1 MGLARRI
8 ATGLVGLLLLLA
20 SGAPAAESPGPEE
33 FIRETVDEVIAI
45 LQNSALDDQQRRER
59 IEELAYQRFHFKTVS
74 QLVLARS
81 WRRFSDA
88 QRQEF
93 MVEFRTLL
101 SRSYGERINRYEQE
115 QVDIIKVRNE
125 PRGDVSVVTRIK
137 GGTADGIEIA
147 YRLRQREERWG
158 VIDVTVEGASLVSN
172 YKSQFK
178 ELLGNGKPE
187 DLLERLRKK
196 NREAPETAAASAT
209 AGS

>member
-1 MGLARRI
+1 
-8 ATGLVGLLLLLA
+8 
-20 SGAPAAESPGPEE
+20 
-33 FIRETVDEVIAI
+33 
-45 LQNSALDDQQRRER
+45 
-59 IEELAYQRFHFKTVS
+59 VS

-115 QVDIIKVRNE
+115 QVDIVKVRNE

-137 GGTADGIEIA
+137 GGTADGIEIS

-196 NREAPETAAASAT
+196 NREAPETAAASAS